1 MAVGSQLIS
10 VFPGAADASAFFPI
24 DEETEVTPAPL
35 ALTELDRMYQ
45 TVRDIRGV
53 GILHDTH
60 VDQLVAIQE
69 VLNKFYPKEWLL
81 RLEILELLL
90 EHNKGHETSAALLQ
104 QLSTFTTDEAVTR
117 LINNGLALLH
127 VKDVK
132 NDATIN

>member
-1 MAVGSQLIS
+1 
-10 VFPGAADASAFFPI
+10 
-24 DEETEVTPAPL
+24 
-35 ALTELDRMYQ
+35 MYQ
-45 TVRDIRGV
+45 TVRDIRNK
-53 GILHDTH
+53 GILHDAH
-60 VDQLVAIQE
+60 VEQLVAIQE
-69 VLNKFYPKEWLL
+69 VLNKLYPKEWLL

-132 NDATIN
+132 NDAAIN